1 MRVLRPDDASML
13 TAAYLRNRE
22 HLAPWEPIRSE
33 EFFTEQFQ
41 RQDIEHRLKA
51 VQAEESFP
59 LALVSGQEI
68 VGRFNLAGITR
79 GPFQNAGLG
88 YWIDREYQGRGLAA
102 ATVRMIVQEAR
113 DEIGLHRIEASTLM
127 RNAASQR
134 VLLKNG
140 FQLIGMAPRYLQ
152 IAGEWQDH
160 NLYQIILHE

>member
-1 MRVLRPDDASML
+1 ML

-41 RQDIEHRLKA
+41 RQDIEHRFKA